1 MALLLYKLSLAVNI
15 FKYLANR
22 MLTAKRKQFR
32 SSFVTTIIRLLL
44 LMMMMPET
52 VLVMLVFMEVGKNSS
67 RGVNRAQK
75 RE

>member
-1 MALLLYKLSLAVNI
+1 
-15 FKYLANR
+15 

-52 VLVMLVFMEVGKNSS
+52 VMVMLVFMEVGKNSS

>member
-52 VLVMLVFMEVGKNSS
+52 VMVMLVFKVGKNSS